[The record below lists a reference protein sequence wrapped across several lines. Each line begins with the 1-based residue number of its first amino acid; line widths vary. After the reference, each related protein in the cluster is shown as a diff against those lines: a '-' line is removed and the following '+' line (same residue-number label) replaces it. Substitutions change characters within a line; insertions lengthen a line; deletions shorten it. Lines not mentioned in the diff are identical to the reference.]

1 MHGNQRIALLLAL
14 LLCPALAACAE
25 TNKNNTKTE
34 SAASTESKW
43 QQIGSLPHQ
52 PAAFTQGLVIR
63 DGVWWE
69 SSGLYGRSFVQRR
82 ASDQPTRQIALPKSL
97 FAEGLTVLGDTLY
110 LLTWRAGQLLI
121 FDANTLQQ
129 KKTLRY
135 QGEGWGLTDNGHQLI
150 MSNGSAEL
158 LFRSAEDF
166 SIERRITVRWQGQAV
181 NGLNELEYHQGLILA
196 NRWTKDYVLVISAQT
211 GDVLQ
216 VLDLRTLYP
225 RQQRRPGDDVLNGI
239 AYDPDNGSWWFT
251 GKFWPLM
258 YQLKLDLPEV
268 VGLEHKSR

>member
-14 LLCPALAACAE
+14 LLCPVLAACAE
-25 TNKNNTKTE
+25 KNQNTTKTE
-34 SAASTESKW
+34 SAASTESNW
-43 QQIGSLPHQ
+43 QQVGSSPHQ

-69 SSGLYGRSFVQRR
+69 SSGLYGQSYIQRR
-82 ASDQPTRQIALPKSL
+82 APGQAPRQIQLPKSL
-97 FAEGLTVLGDTLY
+97 FAEGITVLGDSLY

-166 SIERRITVRWQGQAV
+166 SIERRITARWQGHAV
-181 NGLNELEYHQGLILA
+181 NGLNELEYHKGLILA
-196 NRWTKDYVLVISAQT
+196 NRWTKDYVLVI
-211 GDVLQ
+211 
-216 VLDLRTLYP
+216 
-225 RQQRRPGDDVLNGI
+225 
-239 AYDPDNGSWWFT
+239 
-251 GKFWPLM
+251 
-258 YQLKLDLPEV
+258 
-268 VGLEHKSR
+268 